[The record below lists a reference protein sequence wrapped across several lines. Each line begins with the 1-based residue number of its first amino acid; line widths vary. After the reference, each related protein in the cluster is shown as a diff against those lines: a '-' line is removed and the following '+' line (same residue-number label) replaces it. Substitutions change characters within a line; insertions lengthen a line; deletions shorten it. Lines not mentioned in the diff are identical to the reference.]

1 MSSNPSNTPPP
12 PTIPPV
18 SSQSS
23 TPQSSAQS
31 STPQTNAP
39 IQIKKEMTTANGYRL
54 PEVNTLLHAT
64 KLSIVEDKPI
74 LMDYWTGSLDKS
86 VLIGIKENKEK
97 LLVKSEDEYTS
108 PVARI
113 FKVGKE
119 YIIITENSIY
129 IVDTGIPTKPISD

>member
-12 PTIPPV
+12 HPIPPV
-18 SSQSS
+18 SS
-23 TPQSSAQS
+23 
-31 STPQTNAP
+31 QTNAP
-39 IQIKKEMTTANGYRL
+39 IQIKKEITTANTTANGYRL

-64 KLSIVEDKPI
+64 KLSIVEDNPI